1 MDWLSEIGREC
12 SDAGSYK
19 LMTFVAC
26 LPLCLQQLLFM
37 ARLRLRSKSD
47 RVTFSGGE
55 KSLVLWGEERKRE
68 ISLTLSQFRAG
79 FDWATM
85 EREMLGWA
93 PVLDGSGT
101 IWPNGFLR
109 LSFLGGSHTHALNF
123 FSARSS
129 PKANQ
134 QIKNKKMLLLYSPA
148 CRFYQRK

>member
-1 MDWLSEIGREC
+1 MSEIGKEC

-26 LPLCLQQLLFM
+26 LPLCLQQLLFT
-37 ARLRLRSKSD
+37 ARLRLQPKSR

-85 EREMLGWA
+85 AREML
-93 PVLDGSGT
+93 VLDGSGM

-109 LSFLGGSHTHALNF
+109 LSFLGGSHTQRLRCY
-123 FSARSS
+123 SARSS

-134 QIKNKKMLLLYSPA
+134 QMKNKKNTTIILSCMQILS
-148 CRFYQRK
+148 KKIS